1 MCSTRCACGCV
12 NDDLPR
18 SSARTEPEAAN
29 FYQIGTLEHFRMRWG
44 QGGMLGPRSSAL
56 WLPRAQRDEGQ
67 KRDTD
72 REKYGGWEDLRLS
85 TSQVPT

>member
-1 MCSTRCACGCV
+1 
-12 NDDLPR
+12 
-18 SSARTEPEAAN
+18 
-29 FYQIGTLEHFRMRWG
+29 MRWG

-56 WLPRAQRDEGQ
+56 WLQRAQRDEGQ

-72 REKYGGWEDLRLS
+72 REKDGGVGGWEDLRLS